1 MYGNTLYGLAKYA
14 REAEDSHTPEE
25 YFVDLARYVPPFLA
39 ELRELSALY
48 DISNII

>member
-25 YFVDLARYVPPFLA
+25 YFIPCINA
-39 ELRELSALY
+39 E
-48 DISNII
+48 